1 LSKPRKIRM
10 AIQNLSY
17 CGGCEVAIS
26 DLGESLLSLLDEKV
40 DLVYAPLFMSA
51 KDYENVD
58 VLLFTGCIRNE
69 LELEEVKKARKQ
81 SKYLVSFGSCAS
93 FGGVP
98 GLANLYEKE
107 EILENSYDSK
117 KSVKD
122 LESSGEVP
130 KLVKTVKPID
140 EYVKVDFLLP
150 GCPPPPPMIR
160 EFLVKLMNKVK
171 IEED

>member
-1 LSKPRKIRM
+1 MPESRKIRM

-17 CGGCEVAIS
+17 CGGCEIAIS

-58 VLLFTGCIRNE
+58 VLLFTGCVRNE
-69 LELEEVKKARKQ
+69 HEVEEVEKARKQ

-98 GLANLYEKE
+98 GLANLFGKE
-107 EILENSYDSK
+107 ELLENSYDSK
-117 KSVKD
+117 TSGEN
-122 LESSGEVP
+122 LESSTAVP

-140 EYVKVDFLLP
+140 EYVNVDFLLP
-150 GCPPPPPMIR
+150 GCPSS
-160 EFLVKLMNKVK
+160 
-171 IEED
+171 